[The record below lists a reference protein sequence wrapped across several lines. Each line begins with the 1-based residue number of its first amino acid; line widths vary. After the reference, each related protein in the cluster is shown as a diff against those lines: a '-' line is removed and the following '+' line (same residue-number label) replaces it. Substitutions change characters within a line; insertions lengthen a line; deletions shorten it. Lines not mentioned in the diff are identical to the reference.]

1 MSWKTVDACV
11 WATNCFTNS
20 ELMYA
25 ISSDKT
31 LEDGRSAADTM
42 ERSEK
47 GEPMPKERFPKEMYI
62 DSESDEITS
71 VPDIFTSGFWVVSA
85 RFAAVLRRFDLG
97 KTALYPVKLF
107 QHDRKTPFEGEYFT
121 LAFGEKKDTFVPGE
135 SPEAMKFPF
144 TKKNLWVASLG
155 REDNGLALSDDALQG
170 VDLWMEKK
178 IRHCFFISD
187 RLVQALKTENLSQGL
202 KPYRCRV
209 IEQE

>member
-1 MSWKTVDACV
+1 MSWKTVDVCV
-11 WATNCFTNS
+11 WATNCLTDS

-25 ISSDKT
+25 IRSDKS
-31 LEDGRSAADTM
+31 LEDEESAAETM
-42 ERSEK
+42 DRAVR
-47 GEPMPKERFPKEMYI
+47 GEPMPAERFPREMYVA
-62 DSESDEITS
+62 SEFDNITS

-121 LAFGEKKDTFVPGE
+121 LAFGETRDTFVPEE

-170 VDLWMEKK
+170 VDLWMEKNK
-178 IRHCFFISD
+178 AMFFYKRSFGSGTQD
-187 RLVQALKTENLSQGL
+187 
-202 KPYRCRV
+202 
-209 IEQE
+209 

>member
-1 MSWKTVDACV
+1 MSWKTVDVCV
-11 WATNCFTNS
+11 WATNCLTDS

-71 VPDIFTSGFWVVSA
+71 VPDIFSCGFWVVSA
-85 RFAAVLRRFDLG
+85 RFAEVLCRFDLG

-107 QHDRKTPFEGEYFT
+107 HHDRKTPFEGEYFT
-121 LAFGEKKDTFVPGE
+121 LAFGETRDTFVPEE

-178 IRHCFFISD
+178 
-187 RLVQALKTENLSQGL
+187 
-202 KPYRCRV
+202 
-209 IEQE
+209 

>member
-25 ISSDKT
+25 IRSDKS
-31 LEDGRSAADTM
+31 LEDENSAADTM
-42 ERSEK
+42 DRSVR

-107 QHDRKTPFEGEYFT
+107 HHDRKTPFEGEYFT
-121 LAFGEKKDTFVPGE
+121 LAFGETKDTFIPEE
-135 SPEAMKFPF
+135 SPKAKKMRFMKYD
-144 TKKNLWVASLG
+144 LWKESLG
-155 REDNGLALSDDALQG
+155 GTDNGLALNVESLQG
-170 VDLWMEKK
+170 VDLWMEKNAA
-178 IRHCFFISD
+178 CF
-187 RLVQALKTENLSQGL
+187 LS
-202 KPYRCRV
+202 
-209 IEQE
+209 